1 MSTTHRTAAAPRERG
16 QRVPVG
22 LLAAYPTL
30 RQAARMIGVHASSL
44 SRRELAVE
52 HAGREVRLPP
62 RLVLELAAYYRRR
75 DEYEV
80 GGALVDY
87 ALAHAPDRVGEI
99 EEEIERYFEGTSD
112 RDAPLDTESF
122 LEEARRHLP
131 PALYAQV
138 ERAYQANHVS
148 PEAGTPSTEP
158 GTQPAPRRGGSR
170 SR

>member
-1 MSTTHRTAAAPRERG
+1 MRQEDDVPITHHTATAPRTREE
-16 QRVPVG
+16 RVPVG

-44 SRRELAVE
+44 SRRDLPVQ
-52 HAGREVRLPP
+52 HAGREARLSP
-62 RLVLELAAYYRRR
+62 RLVLELAAHYRRR

-99 EEEIERYFEGTSD
+99 EAEIEHYFEETSA
-112 RDAPLDTESF
+112 RDAPLDHENF
-122 LEEARRHLP
+122 LAEARRHLP

-138 ERAYQANHVS
+138 ERAYRAND
-148 PEAGTPSTEP
+148 
-158 GTQPAPRRGGSR
+158 R
-170 SR
+170 

>member
-1 MSTTHRTAAAPRERG
+1 MRVSKEDDVPITHDTATTLDKREE
-16 QRVPVG
+16 RVPVG

-44 SRRELAVE
+44 SRRDLPVE
-52 HAGREVRLPP
+52 HAGREVRLSP
-62 RLVLELAAYYRRR
+62 RLVLELAAHYRRR

-99 EEEIERYFEGTSD
+99 EAEIEAYFEETGE
-112 RDAPLDTESF
+112 RDTPLDRESF

-138 ERAYQANHVS
+138 ERAYRTNR
-148 PEAGTPSTEP
+148 P
-158 GTQPAPRRGGSR
+158 
-170 SR
+170 